1 MTIQLPGL
9 TFGLKADCTAQ
20 NKKPSGYNYKPIQNT
35 IIFVLPSSSS
45 WPSIIFDSNFTTFL
59 SSPHFCLTTLSQSWP
74 PIFLFLLQFVI
85 FLSVVHPVPP
95 DVTEDPQNITET
107 NLLSTFNLTC
117 LASENPLYQWYR
129 DGNLI
134 YNDTKPI
141 LTITEALPEDRGFYT
156 CVAVNEAGTSSS
168 QPGLVII
175 PGKT

>member
-1 MTIQLPGL
+1 MTLSKTLPYLSFHLHHHDHPLFL
-9 TFGLKADCTAQ
+9 TAIL
-20 NKKPSGYNYKPIQNT
+20 
-35 IIFVLPSSSS
+35 LPSS
-45 WPSIIFDSNFTTFL
+45 PLPNL
-59 SSPHFCLTTLSQSWP
+59 SLCLTTLSQSWP
-74 PIFLFLLQFVI
+74 PNFLFLLQFVI
-85 FLSVVHPVPP
+85 FLSVEHPVPP

-141 LTITEALPEDRGFYT
+141 LTITEALPEDRGYYT

-168 QPGLVII
+168 QPGLVVI